1 MLPDIPFSK
10 ITTPGGNDFLMSTPE
25 GGLTFV
31 STVPFDRLPIGSCST
46 EVAIGNH
53 KHSASEITSGTLN
66 SARIPNLSASKITSG
81 TLSSDRLP
89 SIPFNLL
96 PVGTAA
102 NTVAQGNHI
111 HSTLSNLTIDGI
123 LEIRPPGGGGHLPM
137 LQLDAVTGLQ
147 FVGRYIP
154 DAGLYASNYTL
165 LAPVNDT
172 SIQNNVLI
180 LPNGSGTLARLSD
193 VPDTTDFADAEHE
206 HDFSDIKDIRWGN
219 KDLDAVLNDVYNFA
233 DGKAPR
239 NHTHGIGDIYD
250 YVDRGLQLL
259 RSKPSALTS
268 VGSGTTSGSVTLNS
282 TLFSGAPIF
291 IEVNTASSY
300 TAVPKII
307 GVTVGGTTT
316 RASVTGE
323 EYIAGCSTFDG
334 TDFHIYTFSV
344 WYSGNTLYFG
354 AKRYIRG
361 NFTPSSI
368 NWTTSTYTL
377 YVGRVWMLPLN

>member
-1 MLPDIPFSK
+1 M
-10 ITTPGGNDFLMSTPE
+10 
-25 GGLTFV
+25 
-31 STVPFDRLPIGSCST
+31 
-46 EVAIGNH
+46 
-53 KHSASEITSGTLN
+53 
-66 SARIPNLSASKITSG
+66 
-81 TLSSDRLP
+81 SSDRLP

-102 NTVAQGNHI
+102 NTVAQGNHT

-123 LEIRPPGGGGHLPM
+123 LEISPPGGGGHLPM

-206 HDFSDIKDIRWGN
+206 HDFSDIKDIRRGN

-239 NHTHGIGDIYD
+239 NHTHSASDINSGTLNSARIPNLSASKITSGTLSSDRLPSIPFNLLPVGTSSNTVAQGNHTHGIADIFN

-259 RSKPSALTS
+259 RTKPSSLTS
-268 VGSGTTSGSVTLNS
+268 VGSGTDPGSVTLNS

-291 IEVNTASSY
+291 IEVNTSSSY

-316 RASVTGE
+316 RASATGE
-323 EYIAGCSTFDG
+323 EYIAGWSTFDG

-361 NFTPSSI
+361 NFTSSSI

-377 YVGRVWMLPLN
+377 YVGRVWMLPIN